1 MRITIDGNIGS
12 GKTSLMKTLQDW
24 STRRLDPSA
33 FRWNIDCH
41 YEPVEWWSSKETDH
55 LLAKQYADPTRWS
68 LTCQLMIAASHAT
81 IYRDDSTNCRDDCTI
96 ASKQSL
102 TIVER
107 SAVGNKLFAQ
117 KAMELGWMTAG
128 EWVIYNHVT

>member
-12 GKTSLMKTLQDW
+12 GKTSLMKTLQDL

-33 FRWNIDCH
+33 FSWNIDCH

-81 IYRDDSTNCRDDCTI
+81 IYRDDSSNCRDDCTI

-107 SAVGNKLFAQ
+107 SALGNKLFAQ